1 MTTDFV
7 DIGYLQFQRFDASG
21 KTLQWQVW
29 GRKRF
34 PQEGQLLGIIKW
46 FGRWRQ
52 YTFFP
57 QPVTVFNR
65 ECLRD
70 IANFIDSVKSERNDG

>member
-7 DIGYLQFQRFDASG
+7 EIGYLQFQRINALGQG

-29 GRKRF
+29 GRNNDS
-34 PQEGQLLGIIKW
+34 LLGIIKW
-46 FGRWRQ
+46 YGRWRQ

-57 QPVTVFNR
+57 HPMTVFNR

-70 IANFIDSVKSERNDG
+70 IANFIDNVKAERAT